1 MKKFMTIFVSALLG
15 FAANAQMMPDS
26 TVNIC
31 AYWELGDKYEYR
43 CSESSYSV
51 EGTDTTDV
59 EHSSEIF
66 TIEVIAKEKDSY
78 KLSLTSKDQN
88 SSDEIENVLN
98 SISAANGGD
107 MPLIISTTEMG
118 DIIRVEN
125 AQEYCDMLVKAIDP
139 IMEEV
144 GKVKEMSEDE
154 KQMTKA
160 ILVEMFAD
168 PRVIE
173 SMVMDSFGRML
184 AFHGSRLKIGETYT
198 VEDVATSIFPGVD
211 MPVKAISEYTIKSED
226 TDDYS
231 AVCEICTS
239 AEKGDVYR
247 YTYDDGDITIT
258 YPNGATWWENTSD
271 TGAVGGWSG
280 DYDTNRYIDGST
292 LGQELTLAYQ
302 YARKD
307 WDEVVIIGLL
317 CLVIIGLG
325 VVAIVHPELGYELKY
340 RMWFENVEPTEFA
353 LRMSQLTGV
362 IMIVGAVIAF
372 LTVLFR

>member
-1 MKKFMTIFVSALLG
+1 MLKRIIAVILLAVTVLTLVACQQAPEGFTWRHIYENGEVVALLIN
-15 FAANAQMMPDS
+15 FDTQTI
-26 TVNIC
+26 TVSD
-31 AYWELGDKYEYR
+31 DKH
-43 CSESSYSV
+43 SAIAVGSDGTLLES
-51 EGTDTTDV
+51 
-59 EHSSEIF
+59 
-66 TIEVIAKEKDSY
+66 
-78 KLSLTSKDQN
+78 
-88 SSDEIENVLN
+88 
-98 SISAANGGD
+98 
-107 MPLIISTTEMG
+107 
-118 DIIRVEN
+118 
-125 AQEYCDMLVKAIDP
+125 
-139 IMEEV
+139 
-144 GKVKEMSEDE
+144 
-154 KQMTKA
+154 
-160 ILVEMFAD
+160 
-168 PRVIE
+168 
-173 SMVMDSFGRML
+173 
-184 AFHGSRLKIGETYT
+184 
-198 VEDVATSIFPGVD
+198 
-211 MPVKAISEYTIKSED
+211 
-226 TDDYS
+226 
-231 AVCEICTS
+231 TS

-362 IMIVGAVIAF
+362 IMIVGAAIAF